1 MVHALTSTL
10 LTLSVSTASPPPAPE
25 PRPLPEVSHFER
37 TPCNDEVAKDE
48 RIDCGVLVVPENRSK
63 AGTRMIRLPVM
74 IFRSRAEKPAAEP
87 LLFMPGGPGVS
98 AVDNQRS
105 GKSLSIL
112 DERDFI
118 FLEPRGGKHSR
129 PSLECPEVNALTAEV
144 AAGRLRGQKF
154 VEAMVSAARN
164 CRATLTASG
173 VDLDGYTTDATAHD
187 IEDLR
192 KALGYAKWN
201 LYGLSYSTRL
211 MLAVMRL
218 HPAGIQSVILDSVFP
233 PDVVFDEFGSTN
245 LLRALNVVFD
255 GCAADRACGTAYP
268 RLRAQFAQ
276 LVSSADARPIRLG
289 LDAAATGERPVE
301 VRGAQVADAIYLGLH
316 RRDTIPLLPRI
327 ISQAATGQPEE
338 LAALVKDN
346 QGASRMTW
354 GLRMSVTCAEE
365 NPFENGARV
374 AAQLSPAMG
383 LGGIDERT
391 VPTEVC
397 RVWNVA
403 SAPAGVKEPV
413 RSDIPTLIYA
423 GEFDPDTPPE
433 WGQQLL
439 ETLPH
444 AVFVELRGFSHGASF
459 NPCGREITKAFLRDP
474 TSTLP
479 TACALKL
486 RGADFSLSAQPGQNP

>member
-1 MVHALTSTL
+1 MVHAIAPAL
-10 LTLSVSTASPPPAPE
+10 LMLSVSAASS
-25 PRPLPEVSHFER
+25 LPEASHFER
-37 TPCNDEVAKDE
+37 TPCNDDVAKDE
-48 RIDCGVLVVPENRSK
+48 RIDCGLLVVPENRSK
-63 AGTRMIRLPVM
+63 ADTRMIQLPVM

-98 AVDNQRS
+98 AVANQRS
-105 GKSLSIL
+105 GKSIPIL

-118 FLEPRGGKHSR
+118 LMEPRGGKHAR
-129 PSLECPEVNALTAEV
+129 PALECPEVNALTGEV
-144 AAGRLRGQKF
+144 TAGRLRGQKF
-154 VEAMVSAARN
+154 VDAMASAARR

-211 MLAVMRL
+211 MLTVVRL
-218 HPAGIQSVILDSVFP
+218 HPAGVKSLILDSVFP
-233 PDVVFDEFGSTN
+233 PDVVFDEFGATN

-255 GCAADRACGTAYP
+255 GCAADRACGAAHP
-268 RLRAQFAQ
+268 HLRAQFAR
-276 LVSSADARPIRLG
+276 LISRADARPLQLG
-289 LDAAATGERPVE
+289 LDAAATGGRPLE
-301 VRGAQVADAIYLGLH
+301 VRGAQVADALYMGLH

-327 ISQAATGQPEE
+327 ISRAATGQYEE

-346 QGASRMTW
+346 QGPSRLTW

-365 NPFENGARV
+365 NPFENAARA

-403 SAPAGVKEPV
+403 PAPSEVKELV
-413 RSDIPTLIYA
+413 RGDIPTLIYA

-433 WGQQLL
+433 WGRQLL
-439 ETLPH
+439 ETLPN
-444 AVFVELRGFSHGASF
+444 ASFVEMRGFSHGASF
-459 NPCGREITKAFLRDP
+459 NPCGREITIAFLRDP
-474 TSTLP
+474 SSTLP
-479 TACALKL
+479 TTCALKL
-486 RGADFSLSAQPGQNP
+486 RGADFSLSAHPAPSP